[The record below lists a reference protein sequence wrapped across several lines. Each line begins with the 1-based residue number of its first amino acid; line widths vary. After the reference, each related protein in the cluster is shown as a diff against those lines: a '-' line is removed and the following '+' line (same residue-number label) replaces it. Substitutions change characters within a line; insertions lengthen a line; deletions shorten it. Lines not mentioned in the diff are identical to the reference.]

1 MTVKNN
7 CSLKNGLGWQVLS
20 LMAIFVSA
28 IGLQATPYN
37 WTGSS
42 SSLWSTAANWSPAP
56 ASAPGFGDTTL
67 FGVTN
72 AVTSAVTDLGGGT
85 VTAGSVTNKNYYE
98 PVVLSSNA
106 VLQYFANGSTT
117 SYTLQNGTVT
127 LGSSSSIPSA
137 DFLIGPGVTL
147 NVNAAINSPAT
158 TPGAIPYAVN
168 NNAVLNIGSSAS
180 CNGRFYFEPLTNGVT
195 ATANVNAANF
205 ASTANGRWQIGGT
218 PSGANKQANLTVYLN
233 SSIAKNSSG
242 YLTIGDVA
250 PGYQAQLIVR
260 NGAQVDWN
268 GRVALGGATTTGAG
282 TGRLVIGD
290 ATTTG
295 YFTNDLTGA
304 GASTSWLKIGSTIN
318 STGIVDVVNGL
329 FAYPN
334 IAGQGITTQYL
345 PFSSTA
351 GTATNATGIINIYT
365 NGIFSTVVNWAK
377 NTGVGTVSGMINF
390 YGGTLQAASGLNAI
404 QGNNL
409 LDSSLPVNVY
419 SGGAV
424 LDNNSQ
430 AMAINAGLLDAGGG
444 GGLSLIGS
452 GTTTL
457 NGANTFTGPT
467 LVKKGTLALASSFST
482 VSSIT
487 VSNGAT
493 LGFNTGTLASNP
505 NVTVADGGAIGS
517 LLTSGGTAITV
528 NTLNLGTTSSG
539 GIVNIQFGG
548 GGNDSFT
555 VSGANGLT
563 LNGGRINV
571 YVEGTTSPFSTPGT
585 YTIFNY
591 SGTDAG
597 STNHLVVNNPADGA
611 TYRFN
616 DTGSSIQLIIGVNG
630 SLNQWGVDADGNW
643 SQLSNWTLLIP
654 NNSANSA
661 LFGSFITNP
670 HTVTAD
676 ANFTVKQIEFANN
689 NSYTINGP
697 GVITLSGSTNA
708 VVDAS
713 IGSHVVNAG
722 LALATNTLF
731 SAAASQTITLAGNI
745 AGSSSFQVSTNN
757 LGTIAITGTNVA
769 PVTVNAGSLTI
780 TGSGELTQP
789 LTVLGGTAWID
800 GEANLGPNPATLNTN
815 QLLLNGGTLRS
826 TGTASISNPN
836 RGITLGTNGGSFGSA
851 SGVYTL
857 TINNSIGGSG
867 SLTKTFGSQG
877 TVILAANNTYAG
889 GTVVNYGDLQVGTGG
904 TVGNLG
910 TGANVTINNGS
921 YLDLDR
927 SDLTS
932 LSNNFA
938 IGTGGGCIRNLAA
951 PSITLT
957 GSFNDQTNNYLTL
970 DTQGGNFIF
979 PGDRVTNFYG
989 VIETNGHSVTLT
1001 GNLTA
1006 GTTYG
1011 RIQVAGGTVAVASGA
1026 NWTFTN
1032 NVTTRTIFVG
1042 AAGGLGGSMYVSNG
1056 AVLNVTGVSVGN
1068 ANNSADS
1075 SFELD
1080 GGTVNLLGTA
1090 GDVVYLHEAGQ
1101 SDNGYTM
1108 TVNSGTLNVPDPG
1121 SRFDIG
1127 FKGGAT
1133 FTVNGGIV
1141 SLSRAGF
1148 GAVGSTITTSYAL
1161 GGIGMNSAF
1170 IINGGSVNVSN
1181 QLELCSDQT
1190 ANAGVYRANTIS
1202 VNSGGTLRTVAA
1214 NLTTLAATPNIEF
1227 DLNGGTLVALGAGGY
1242 GGSLGNFLGGVG
1254 TVTVGP
1260 NSTINDGGYSMAITN
1275 ALLDNGGGSLTKLGI
1290 GTLALN
1296 GANTY
1301 TGSTLVSN
1309 GTLGGNGSIA
1319 GSLSV
1324 SGGGTLSPGAGI
1336 GTFTVGGNA
1345 ALSGETLMEL
1355 NKTNAPTTNDLLV
1368 VTGTLTGGGTLI
1380 VTNLGP
1386 ALVAGDTFKL
1396 FSKPV
1401 SGFTSISLPSGYN
1414 WTTNLA
1420 SNGSITVQSV
1430 ISSTPPTLSVTQ
1442 TGSTLNF
1449 TWSDVSFHL
1458 QSQTNA
1464 LNAGLSTNWS
1474 NYPGGG
1480 SSPVN
1485 ITINPANPAVFFRL
1499 SQ

>member
-1 MTVKNN
+1 M
-7 CSLKNGLGWQVLS
+7 
-20 LMAIFVSA
+20 
-28 IGLQATPYN
+28 
-37 WTGSS
+37 
-42 SSLWSTAANWSPAP
+42 
-56 ASAPGFGDTTL
+56 
-67 FGVTN
+67 
-72 AVTSAVTDLGGGT
+72 
-85 VTAGSVTNKNYYE
+85 
-98 PVVLSSNA
+98 
-106 VLQYFANGSTT
+106 
-117 SYTLQNGTVT
+117 
-127 LGSSSSIPSA
+127 
-137 DFLIGPGVTL
+137 
-147 NVNAAINSPAT
+147 IN
-158 TPGAIPYAVN
+158 
-168 NNAVLNIGSSAS
+168 L
-180 CNGRFYFEPLTNGVT
+180 
-195 ATANVNAANF
+195 
-205 ASTANGRWQIGGT
+205 
-218 PSGANKQANLTVYLN
+218 
-233 SSIAKNSSG
+233 
-242 YLTIGDVA
+242 
-250 PGYQAQLIVR
+250 
-260 NGAQVDWN
+260 
-268 GRVALGGATTTGAG
+268 
-282 TGRLVIGD
+282 
-290 ATTTG
+290 
-295 YFTNDLTGA
+295 
-304 GASTSWLKIGSTIN
+304 
-318 STGIVDVVNGL
+318 
-329 FAYPN
+329 
-334 IAGQGITTQYL
+334 
-345 PFSSTA
+345 
-351 GTATNATGIINIYT
+351 YT
-365 NGIFSTVVNWAK
+365 NGTFSTVVNFAK
-377 NTGVGTVSGMINF
+377 NTAVFGTVSASFNF
-390 YGGTLQAASGLNAI
+390 YGGTLQADPQINAV

-409 LDSSLPVNVY
+409 LDANLPVFVY
-419 SGGAV
+419 NGGAI
-424 LDNNSQ
+424 LDNNGK
-430 AMAINAGLLDAGGG
+430 AMTINAALQNPGGSTGGLL
-444 GGLSLIGS
+444 LIGS

-457 NGANTFTGPT
+457 NGTNGLAGVT
-467 LVKKGTLALASSFST
+467 LVKQGTLALSSGFGSPST
-482 VSSIT
+482 IV

-493 LGFNTGTLASNP
+493 LGFNAGTLASNP

-517 LLTSGGTAITV
+517 LLTSGGTAMTV
-528 NTLNLGTTSSG
+528 STLTLGTTSSG

-555 VSGANGLT
+555 VSGTNGLT

-611 TYRFN
+611 TYAFN
-616 DTGSSIQLIIGVNG
+616 DTGSSIQLIIGVNS

-800 GEANLGPNPATLNTN
+800 GEANLGPNPPTLNTN

-826 TGTASISNPN
+826 TGTASISNTN

-889 GTVVNYGDLQVGTGG
+889 GTIVNYGDLQVGTGG

-1190 ANAGVYRANTIS
+1190 ANAGVYRVNTIS